1 MKRLNVKLALWLTGI
16 LLVTVVG
23 VHFLHGYQ
31 LERNADSLKLLAEAA
46 VKQGNTEEA
55 IKNYDQ
61 YLKYK
66 DDAESYSALAK
77 MVDAKAQAPGASVRD
92 KRRAYTILE
101 EAIRRHPEL
110 TDVRE
115 LLVEYMIMMARF
127 DDGLGHIDFLNS
139 NGTTSPKLEL
149 QRARCHFGNRKQ
161 DQAIKTL
168 QTLIGFDEQARQFK
182 EDPGAG
188 GHEVEAFQMLAQ
200 LLYRGP
206 DGEER
211 AKNVMD
217 QLIVYNPDSAKA
229 HLARAQFT
237 NAAFRP
243 DGSTE
248 SLERAKQ
255 KIKEDLDKAIEIA
268 PDDVDV
274 LLGVSSFALNE
285 KDYSRARELL
295 DRALAL
301 QPKKQEV
308 YVQLAQLALAEKD
321 IPAGIEHLKRGME
334 KAEVV
339 QALLPMLFD
348 LQLSARDIAG
358 ALQTCDTME
367 KRELYLPE
375 LVRYF
380 RARVKV
386 GEQEFWEAS
395 RELEAVRPA
404 VARSPFAG
412 NYLTQLDLLL
422 SGCYEAL
429 GLHDRQL
436 EVAQRVVQVQPSHAT
451 ARLSKA
457 AALQRLGRFDE
468 AAVDL
473 QLLVTNI
480 EHLPGF
486 RTQVLQLMV
495 VDQGRRPKEA
505 RDWTVVNEL
514 AELVFAAPTVSQMDK
529 DILKAELLMAQ
540 DQLDEA
546 QAILLACRKQDPKNQ
561 RVWMV
566 LTRLLQNKDRVDS
579 IGTLLD
585 QAEKEVGDVFS
596 VRQERLRQVV
606 RQGGKDAPAQL
617 KNLEQ
622 NLDQFTEDERLALM
636 TLLGG
641 AYLQLQQTDD
651 AKRCFR
657 LVIEHDKKNAQIRQ
671 MLFELMSDT
680 NDTAGME
687 ELLKD
692 IHDSPNWGPQSPLY
706 KYAKAMSLIRPLAT
720 KDRGQGTE
728 LTDDDRKALTTA
740 RRLISEA
747 QSVRGEWGVLWR
759 VRAEIEHFE
768 GNIDGAIESYQS
780 ALACSQTG
788 QGVVARRLVRLLS
801 AQRRFSE
808 ADEALK
814 YVGEIGS
821 ADPLNAVLKQTM
833 LAKGDIPKALELA
846 EKDLAE
852 DPKNPANQIGL
863 AQVLEQAGRP
873 DEAEAAYRKAVE
885 VGPNLPHT
893 WILLV
898 RNLVANKK
906 TPEATEVIRKATPVL
921 EENATALA
929 QLHELV
935 GDKQAAER
943 FYQAAAEEKRNDVAP
958 LRQLA
963 EFYFRQARSGER
975 KDFMEGVRRA
985 DPYLQRIVEVTSN
998 AQDMQSLRELAW
1010 ARRSQAEIMAATG
1023 VYEDVIR
1030 ATQLIEK
1037 NARDGKLAP
1046 EDIQAI
1052 VQMLSKRPE
1061 PESRAKSVRLIE
1073 QLAAQRSLTARE
1085 QLVLGQLNEI
1095 QGNWSR
1101 AKELMVS
1108 SLTQQG
1114 NDPEAMLAFVQAL
1127 TKHGEYEEAARWLAT
1142 LDDVMSKVDTRT
1154 GNALKP
1160 AIYELRARVLS
1171 KTGQREQA
1179 VAVLRQLVP
1188 RPLPPSELRRLAEV
1202 AMLME
1207 QLGEYDA
1214 AQQLLE
1220 EYVSQEK
1227 RGTIAMAAF
1236 LGRRGQV
1243 DRAFELLDEARK
1255 NQSIG
1260 EVLPVALETLR
1271 YHSDQATPERFRILE
1286 GWATAGLQNEAD
1298 IPRIKL
1304 LMAEIKD
1311 LQGQYD
1317 EVVKLYR
1324 EVLAAKETSPA
1335 QAALVKNNLAF
1346 VLAVTKQ
1353 DLPEALKLI
1362 GESINVMGPMSD
1374 LLDTRG
1380 LIYLNQGKLQQAMT
1394 DLRLSASDSPTV
1406 SKFLHLAQAEKQADN
1421 LDAARDA
1428 LAQAEELGD
1437 NLSRLTPLERQ
1448 SYQQLVDELK

>member
-31 LERNADSLKLLAEAA
+31 LEWNADSLKRQAQAA
-46 VKQGNTEEA
+46 VEQGNTEDA

-66 DDAESYSALAK
+66 DDPESYSALAK
-77 MVDAKAQAPGASVRD
+77 MVDTRAQAPGASNRD
-92 KRRAYTILE
+92 RRRAYTILE

-115 LLVEYMIMMARF
+115 LLIEYMLMMARY
-127 DDGLGHIDFLNS
+127 DDGLGHISFLNS
-139 NGTTSPKLEL
+139 NGTTGPKLEM
-149 QRARCHFGNRKQ
+149 QRARCQLGNRNQ
-161 DQAIKTL
+161 AEAIKTL
-168 QTLIGFDEQARQFK
+168 NALVGFDEQTRQFK
-182 EDPGAG
+182 ADPGAG

-200 LLYRGP
+200 LLFRSPEGAQ
-206 DGEER
+206 R
-211 AKNVMD
+211 ANEVMD
-217 QLIVYNPDSAKA
+217 QLIVYNPGSAKA
-229 HLARAQFT
+229 YLARAQFISAT
-237 NAAFRP
+237 FRP
-243 DGSTE
+243 DGSPE
-248 SLERAKQ
+248 SLEQAKQ
-255 KIKEDLDKAIEIA
+255 KIKLDLDKAIEIA
-268 PDDVDV
+268 PDDADV
-274 LLGVSSFALNE
+274 LMGVASFALNE
-285 KDYSRARELL
+285 KDYPRAKELL
-295 DRALAL
+295 DKCLAL
-301 QPKKQEV
+301 HPKKQEV
-308 YVQLAQLALAEKD
+308 YLLLAQLALAEKNVE
-321 IPAGIEHLKRGME
+321 AGVEHLKRGLE
-334 KAEVV
+334 RAEVV
-339 QALLPMLFD
+339 QAILPTLFD
-348 LQLSARDIAG
+348 LQLNARDLVG

-375 LVRYF
+375 LVRF
-380 RARVKV
+380 CRARVKV
-386 GEQEFWEAS
+386 AELDFWEGS

-404 VARSPFAG
+404 LARSAYAG
-412 NYLTQLDLLL
+412 AYLTQLDLLL

-429 GLHDRQL
+429 GVPDRQL
-436 EVAQRVVQVQPSHAT
+436 EVARRVLQVSPAHAT
-451 ARLSKA
+451 ARLSEA
-457 AALQRLGRFDE
+457 SALQRLGRFDE
-468 AAVDL
+468 AVDGL
-473 QLLVTNI
+473 QLLAANV
-480 EHLPGF
+480 EQFPSM
-486 RTQVLQLMV
+486 RPQVLQLLMA
-495 VDQGRRPKEA
+495 DQGRRPKDQ
-505 RDWTVVNEL
+505 RDWTAVNKL
-514 AELVFAAPTVSQMDK
+514 AELVYEDPARSKLNNDL
-529 DILKAELLMAQ
+529 LKAELLMAQ

-546 QAILLACRKQDPKNQ
+546 QALLLACRKQDPKDQ
-561 RVWMV
+561 RVWMA
-566 LTRLLQNKDRVDS
+566 LTRLLQSKNRVDN

-585 QAEKEVGDVFS
+585 QAEKEVGDVYAL
-596 VRQERLRQVV
+596 RQERLRQVI
-606 RQGGKDAPAQL
+606 RQGGDDAPVRL

-622 NLDQFTEDERLALM
+622 DLDKFSEDQRMALM

-641 AYLQLQQTDD
+641 AYVQFQQTDD
-651 AKRCFR
+651 AKRCWKYA
-657 LVIEHDKKNAQIRQ
+657 IEHDKKNAQIRQ
-671 MLFELMSDT
+671 VLFELMSDT

-687 ELLKD
+687 AVLKD

-706 KYAKAMSLIRPLAT
+706 KYAKAMSLIRPLSA
-720 KDRGQGTE
+720 KDRGQSTE
-728 LTDDDRKALTTA
+728 LTEADRKSLTDA

-747 QSVRGEWGVLWR
+747 LSVRGEWGVLWR
-759 VRAEIEHFE
+759 VRAEIDHFE
-768 GNIDGAIESYQS
+768 GNVNGAIESYQR

-788 QGVVARRLVRLLS
+788 QAVVARRLVRLLS
-801 AQRRFSE
+801 AQKRFAE

-814 YVGEIGS
+814 YVGDIGS
-821 ADPLNAVLKQTM
+821 TDPLNAVLRQTM

-846 EKDLAE
+846 EKDVAE
-852 DPKNPANQIGL
+852 DPTNPASQIGL

-873 DEAEAAYRKAVE
+873 EEAEAAYRKAVE
-885 VGPNLPHT
+885 VGPNLPQT

-921 EENATALA
+921 ESNVTALA

-935 GDKQAAER
+935 GDKPEAER
-943 FYQAAAEEKRNDVAP
+943 YYQAAVDANRSDVAP

-963 EFYFRQARSGER
+963 EFYFRQARSGEP
-975 KDFMEGVRRA
+975 KDFLEGVRQA
-985 DPYLQRIVEVTSN
+985 NPYLQRIVDATSN
-998 AQDMQSLRELAW
+998 TQDAQSSRELSW
-1010 ARRSQAEIMAATG
+1010 ARRSQAEVIAATG
-1023 VYEDVIR
+1023 VYEDVVR
-1030 ATQLIEK
+1030 ATQLVEQ

-1061 PESRAKSVRLIE
+1061 PASRAKSARLIE
-1073 QLAAQRSLTARE
+1073 QLAAQRALSSRE
-1085 QLVLGQLNEI
+1085 QLVLGQLYEV
-1095 QGNWSR
+1095 QGNWTR

-1114 NDPEAMLAFVQAL
+1114 NDPQAMLAFVQAL
-1127 TKHGEYEEAARWLAT
+1127 TKHAEYDEAARWLTT
-1142 LDDVMSKVDTRT
+1142 LDDVMSKVDPRT

-1160 AIYELRARVLS
+1160 AIYELRARVLA
-1171 KTGQREQA
+1171 KTGQAEEA

-1207 QLGEYDA
+1207 QLGQYDA

-1243 DRAFELLDEARK
+1243 DKAFELLGEARK
-1255 NQSIG
+1255 NQSAAD
-1260 EVLPVALETLR
+1260 VLPVALETLR
-1271 YHSDQATPERFRILE
+1271 YNPDQATGERFKVLE
-1286 GWATAGLQNEAD
+1286 GWASAGLQNEAD
-1298 IPRIKL
+1298 VPRIKL

-1317 EVVKLYR
+1317 DVVKLYR
-1324 EVLAAKETSPA
+1324 EVLAAKETTPA

-1353 DLPEALKLI
+1353 NLPEALKLI
-1362 GESINVMGPMSD
+1362 DESINVMGPMSD

-1380 LIYLNQGKLQQAMT
+1380 LIYLNQGNLKQAMT

-1406 SKFLHLAQAEKQADN
+1406 SKYLHLAQAEKQADN
-1421 LDAARDA
+1421 LDGARDA